1 MDYLREWL
9 TLLLLYFFNMTDST
23 LTFGLL
29 LYTICSKTITELG
42 INVQDF
48 HSHWNYTKNVLHK
61 WKRTKKCFELNSWST
76 SLFPAT
82 VKKTFCVFEASPV
95 SLVCFLPLRRL
106 SWFDG
111 SGMGFSLDYPTIGLH
126 AISRDV
132 SAYPQ
137 EHLYVMVNGKLGGE
151 RDTKSKMGV
160 IVVERIQSNSNQ
172 HRLNNN
178 IHLQSLQGTH

>member
-9 TLLLLYFFNMTDST
+9 TLLVLYFFNMTDST

-82 VKKTFCVFEASPV
+82 VKKTFCVFWSVTCQLGVFSSSQAPV
-95 SLVCFLPLRRL
+95 VVWWLGDGFLSGL
-106 SWFDG
+106 S
-111 SGMGFSLDYPTIGLH
+111 H
-126 AISRDV
+126 
-132 SAYPQ
+132 
-137 EHLYVMVNGKLGGE
+137 
-151 RDTKSKMGV
+151 
-160 IVVERIQSNSNQ
+160 
-172 HRLNNN
+172 HRPAR
-178 IHLQSLQGTH
+178 HLQRRQCLPTGAPVRHGQRKTWRWAWHKV